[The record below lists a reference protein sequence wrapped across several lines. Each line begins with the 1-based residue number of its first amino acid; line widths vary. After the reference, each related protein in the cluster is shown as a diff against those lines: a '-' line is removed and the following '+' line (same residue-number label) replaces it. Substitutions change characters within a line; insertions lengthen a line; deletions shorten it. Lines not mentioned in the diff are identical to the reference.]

1 MKKLSIKVFIGSIY
15 AIIALM
21 LTSCFSGM
29 FQRDEWIRPKIILS
43 KNDSILIEKEKT
55 YTNALKLNPKDAPDL
70 YYKRAKVRYE
80 MGEKHVNE
88 DIKHFKRADKDFS
101 KAIELNPRKYS
112 SDTVY
117 YMRGLSKV
125 SYYHSGTSGYNPFYT
140 TNKAGFGSQAIG
152 GGGGNPY
159 RKAINDFTKAI
170 KLNPNYADAYFER
183 GECMYSMSKKREAID
198 DYTKAIQL
206 NTHHAAEAFYYRAL
220 SKFDLKDKEG
230 GCTDLSNAFSLG
242 YKQGRFDYDY
252 FNNNG
257 CK

>member
-1 MKKLSIKVFIGSIY
+1 MITLI
-15 AIIALM
+15 

-29 FQRDEWIRPKIILS
+29 FQRDEWLRPKIILS
-43 KNDSILIEKEKT
+43 KNDSLLIEKEKN
-55 YTNALKLNPKDAPDL
+55 YTNALKLHPKDAPDL

-80 MGEKHVNE
+80 MGEKHVN
-88 DIKHFKRADKDFS
+88 DDVKHYKRADKDFS

-112 SDTVY
+112 YDTVY

-125 SYYHSGTSGYNPFYT
+125 YYYRSDTSGYNPFYT
-140 TNKAGFGSQAIG
+140 TTKAGFGTQAIRG
-152 GGGGNPY
+152 IGGNPY

-183 GECMYSMSKKREAID
+183 GECMYRMRKKREAIE

-206 NTHHAAEAFYYRAL
+206 NSHHAAEAFYYRAL
-220 SKFDLKDKEG
+220 CKFDLKDKEG
-230 GCTDLSNAFSLG
+230 GCTDLSNAVSLG
-242 YKQGRFDYDY
+242 YKQDRGVYDY
-252 FNNNG
+252 LGNHG